1 MAAAGNAGW
10 MRASDNDRSRVQ
22 TVLNDAYAEGRITRE
37 EWEERSTT
45 LAGPV
50 THGDLDRL
58 TGDLVPLPAQPSPG
72 AYPLPAAPQASTN
85 GMAIASCV
93 CGIGQV
99 VGGPIAGI
107 AAVVLGHQAR
117 RQIRQTGEQG
127 DGLAVTGLVLGYI
140 GLGVVLLAIV
150 GFLLVGIAVTHGGG
164 GSPGPLPGP

>member
-1 MAAAGNAGW
+1 MAAAENAGW

-22 TVLNDAYAEGRITRE
+22 TVLNDAFAEGRITRD

-50 THGDLDRL
+50 THDDLARL
-58 TGDLVPLPAQPSPG
+58 TGDLVPLPAQPPPAPYG
-72 AYPLPAAPQASTN
+72 LPTAPQPATN

-140 GLGVVLLAIV
+140 GLGVVLLAVVAI
-150 GFLLVGIAVTHGGG
+150 LLVGVTVTHGA
-164 GSPGPLPGP
+164 GSGPVPGP

>member
-22 TVLNDAYAEGRITRE
+22 TVLNDAYAEGRITRD

-50 THGDLDRL
+50 THADLARL
-58 TGDLVPLPAQPSPG
+58 TGDLVPLPPPA
-72 AYPLPAAPQASTN
+72 AYPFPPAPQATTN
-85 GMAIASCV
+85 SRAIASCV
-93 CGIGQV
+93 CGVGQL

-117 RQIRQTGEQG
+117 RQIRETGEQG

-140 GLGVVLLAIV
+140 GLGIVLLAIV
-150 GFLLVGIAVTHGGG
+150 AFLLAGVAVTHGSSV
-164 GSPGPLPGP
+164 GSVPAP

>member
-1 MAAAGNAGW
+1 MAAAGNPGW

-37 EWEERSTT
+37 EWEERSTA

-50 THGDLDRL
+50 THADLARL
-58 TGDLVPLPAQPSPG
+58 TGDLVPLPAQPSRPG
-72 AYPLPAAPQASTN
+72 YQLPTAPQASTN

-93 CGIGQV
+93 CGIGQL

-117 RQIRQTGEQG
+117 RQIRETGEQG
-127 DGLAVTGLVLGYI
+127 DGLAMTGLILGYI

-150 GFLLVGIAVTHGGG
+150 AILLVGVSVTHGSGAG
-164 GSPGPLPGP
+164 